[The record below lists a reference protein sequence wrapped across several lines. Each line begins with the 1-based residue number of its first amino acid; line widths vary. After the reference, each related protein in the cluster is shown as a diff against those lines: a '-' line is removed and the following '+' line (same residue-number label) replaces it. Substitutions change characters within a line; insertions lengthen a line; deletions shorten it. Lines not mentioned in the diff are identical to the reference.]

1 MKPPFWLFVAAFFV
15 SRPALAQEDE
25 ADFEPVTTIIHSD
38 VPLYG
43 FDWEELWPR
52 GYVDG
57 NSFGCMSR
65 VGFGDW
71 HFTPAADNA
80 YDDEYWQTFSNYG
93 VFHCAVSIHLQ
104 RSDETEESRFS
115 DHGFFVRL
123 GTTQHDGQEI
133 ELWAI
138 QEGIVPGSTYTLL
151 ARPVGDTGPIGRFDV
166 LQQECRAAAMRR
178 AAHLDIYS
186 GAYCAINSRVDL
198 LSLAKRMA
206 KRAPIGTLERI
217 AEPAET
223 EDESPAPAE

>member
-1 MKPPFWLFVAAFFV
+1 MLKAPLWLIVAAFV
-15 SRPALAQEDE
+15 SSPALAQADE
-25 ADFEPVTTIIHSD
+25 ADFEPVTTTIHSD
-38 VPLYG
+38 VPLYR

-52 GYVDG
+52 RFVNGD
-57 NSFGCMSR
+57 SFGCMSR

-71 HFTPAADNA
+71 HFTPAANNA

-104 RSDETEESRFS
+104 RSAEAEANRFS
-115 DHGFFVRL
+115 HDGFFVRL
-123 GTTQHDGQEI
+123 GTTQRDGQES

-138 QEGIVPGSTYTLL
+138 QKGTLPGSTYTLL
-151 ARPVGDTGPIGRFDV
+151 ARPVGGPGLIGKFDV
-166 LQQECRAAAMRR
+166 LQQDCRRAAMRKT
-178 AAHLDIYS
+178 AHLDIFS
-186 GAYCAINSRVDL
+186 TEYCAINSRVDL

-206 KRAPIGTLERI
+206 KRPPIGALERI